1 MPPSSLVHRCL
12 AALLAGAVAGP
23 AAAQAAAAHQHA
35 APARAPASA
44 AQQPGDPEMLRHPWV
59 VPPPN
64 RQPQAYFTNLADGA
78 KVESPF
84 LVRFGLSMRG
94 IVPAGKTAGRAGH
107 HHLLVNQPLPL
118 DFKKPLPF
126 TDQYIHFGKGQM
138 ETVLNLKPGTYTLN
152 LLLAD
157 QGHIPFFVYSK
168 PLRVTVTAQR
178 AGVTPEQVAGARR
191 IELLAPAD
199 GAAVRGAFRVQFHAS
214 GYNVSHAEPKL
225 ADTGHFRL
233 TLDRGGRAE
242 VLDFRDG
249 QTEVWL
255 EPPTG
260 DYQLRLDLVANDTGA
275 VLASAAPR
283 KVRAEAFATAS
294 AAPLR
299 KGPGGAGPAN

>member
-1 MPPSSLVHRCL
+1 MPTRSAPL
-12 AALLAGAVAGP
+12 ALTALLLSAATAAFAQAPAGHAHSPAPGAKPAAPLAGAAE
-23 AAAQAAAAHQHA
+23 
-35 APARAPASA
+35 
-44 AQQPGDPEMLRHPWV
+44 PEMLRHPWV

-64 RQPQAYFTNLADGA
+64 RQPQAYFSNLEDGA

-138 ETVLNLKPGTYTLN
+138 ETVLNLKPGTYNLS

-157 QGHIPFFVYSK
+157 QGHIPYFVYSK
-168 PLRVTVTAQR
+168 PLKVTVTAQR
-178 AGVTPEQVAGARR
+178 ANVSAEQLTGPKR
-191 IELLAPAD
+191 IELLSPAD
-199 GAAVRGAFRVQFHAS
+199 GTTVRGAFRVQFHAS
-214 GYNVSHAEPKL
+214 GHNVSHVEPRL

-233 TLDRGGRAE
+233 TVERAGKAE

-255 EPPTG
+255 EPPAG
-260 DYQLRLDLVANDTGA
+260 DYQLKLELVSNDKDA
-275 VLASAAPR
+275 VVASAKPVRVKAESYGPAAAGAR
-283 KVRAEAFATAS
+283 KVPVAAS
-294 AAPLR
+294 AS
-299 KGPGGAGPAN
+299 N